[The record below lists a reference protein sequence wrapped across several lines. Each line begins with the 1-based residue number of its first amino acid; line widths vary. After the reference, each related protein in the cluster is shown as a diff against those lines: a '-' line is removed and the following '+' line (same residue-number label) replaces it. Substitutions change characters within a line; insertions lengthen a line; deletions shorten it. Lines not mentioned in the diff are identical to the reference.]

1 MMDNNT
7 TKLVWDK
14 EKVRDKLTTVLGGG
28 TEQALLEILR
38 DNSFLFY
45 ELYSRKLGI
54 QPAFREVKFGEKLR
68 CDFAWLN
75 DNTDG
80 PEWVLVEIESPQLPL
95 FTKRKKPSAELHHAI
110 DQVTSWKDYFE
121 NNPNE
126 KARIFGAVAR
136 FRFILVVG
144 DKKSWESPH
153 AHKWRALRNKDS
165 GIEIRSTDV
174 FLRALDVL
182 DKHPEHLGSFEEHPT
197 VRLPSELPEYLES
210 NDYIRAMKALT

>member
-14 EKVRDKLTTVLGGG
+14 EKVRDKLTTVLAEG

-45 ELYSRKLGI
+45 ELYDRKHAI
-54 QPAFREVKFGEKLR
+54 QPAFREVMFGEKLR

-75 DNTDG
+75 DKSDG
-80 PEWVLVEIESPQLPL
+80 PEWVLVEVEHPRLQL
-95 FTKRKKPSAELHHAI
+95 FTKDKKPSAQLHHAL

-121 NNPNE
+121 RNPNE
-126 KARIFGAVAR
+126 RARIFGAVAR

-182 DKHPEHLGSFEEHPT
+182 DKHPELFWSFQEHPK
-197 VRLPSELPEYLES
+197 VRLPSELSEYLES
-210 NDYIRAMKALT
+210 NDYIQTMKALT